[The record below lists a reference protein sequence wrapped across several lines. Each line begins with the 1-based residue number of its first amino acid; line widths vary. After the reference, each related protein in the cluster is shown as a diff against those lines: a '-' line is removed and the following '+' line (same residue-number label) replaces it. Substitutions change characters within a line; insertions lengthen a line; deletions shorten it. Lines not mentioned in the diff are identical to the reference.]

1 MTDTLI
7 SFGSNLGGSERIIS
21 DALSLLDS
29 HPEIS
34 KLQRSSLVCTKPIGG
49 PTGQPDFINGVA
61 RFSTELPPNRLMELL
76 LDTERQFGRERRIRW
91 DARVLDL
98 DILLYGSEIQFNA
111 ECEIPHP
118 RMTFRPFALEPACEL
133 AADMVHPICGIKLS
147 DILQKLRVSKRAVK
161 FIGDSKKF
169 DAVAENLISE
179 FSEWKFLHQSFSDF
193 EKRTFP
199 DSDAKLS
206 IFLMDRESKSKFLT
220 QPNIDA
226 GRFANPILLLDDADV
241 TSIATETT
249 AAIAAMDELT

>member
-29 HPEIS
+29 HP
-34 KLQRSSLVCTKPIGG
+34 KVFRLQRSSLVRTKPIGG
-49 PTGQPDFINGVA
+49 PVGQPDFINGVV
-61 RFSTELPPNRLMELL
+61 RFSTELPPNSLMELL

-98 DILLYGSEIQFNA
+98 DILLYGSEIQFKA

-169 DAVAENLISE
+169 DAVVGNLIPK
-179 FSEWKFLHQSFSDF
+179 FSEWQFLHQSFSDF
-193 EKRTFP
+193 ENQTIR
-199 DSDAKLS
+199 DSNAKLT
-206 IFLMDRESKSKFLT
+206 IFLLDKECKSKFLT
-220 QPNIDA
+220 PKNIDA
-226 GRFANPILLLDDADV
+226 GCFANPILLLEDADI
-241 TSIATETT
+241 TSVATETT